1 MLTSTC
7 HHWAGPEAY
16 DCGMQRLSDHA
27 DVSSQGW
34 TGSICG
40 IPACITRPLSHCR
53 KLISCQLAIFLPL
66 KSLIETVLVFGVLRH
81 RLVRQRNILTPT
93 GIDIG

>member
-1 MLTSTC
+1 
-7 HHWAGPEAY
+7 
-16 DCGMQRLSDHA
+16 MQRLSDHA

-53 KLISCQLAIFLPL
+53 KLNSCQLAIFLAL
-66 KSLIETVLVFGVLRH
+66 KSLGYGVGLHNIEL
-81 RLVRQRNILTPT
+81 NIEIYHQQSSKYNYLLAFADLDAALLLNDV
-93 GIDIG
+93 IV